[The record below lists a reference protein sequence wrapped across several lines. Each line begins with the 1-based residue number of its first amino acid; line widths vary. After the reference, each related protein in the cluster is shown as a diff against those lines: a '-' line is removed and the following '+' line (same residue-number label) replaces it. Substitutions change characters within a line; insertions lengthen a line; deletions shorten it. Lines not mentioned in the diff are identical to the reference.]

1 MNLIIGA
8 TGNLG
13 GAVARLLL
21 NEGKSVRALT
31 RTPEKADALKKLGA
45 EVVTG
50 DVRDRQSLDLA
61 CQGIEKI
68 FATSHSFEGK
78 GKSSPQIV
86 DGQGNRH
93 LIDAAKAAGVKH
105 FVFTSALGARPDH
118 PVDFYRIKYQTELY
132 LKASGLSYTI
142 LRPAAFMDS
151 WAEMIGRPIVDQ
163 KKVTIFGSGRNP
175 VNYIAVRDVAS
186 FAKIGLENP
195 AARNQII
202 EIGGPENLTTEQVIE
217 IFERITG
224 KKAQKS
230 YTPIPV
236 MKVMKILTRPF
247 NPVLSRMITAGINFD
262 TTDQT
267 FDMTATLKKYPVPLM
282 RLEDYAWE
290 RYSLTN

>member
-21 NEGKSVRALT
+21 NAGQSVRVMT

-45 EVVTG
+45 EIIIG
-50 DVRDRQSLDLA
+50 DVRDRQSLDRA

-68 FATSHSFEGK
+68 FTASHSFEGK

-86 DGQGNRH
+86 DGQGNRN

-118 PVDFYRIKYQTELY
+118 PVDFFRLKYQTEQY
-132 LKASGLSYTI
+132 LQASGLSYTI
-142 LRPAAFMDS
+142 LRPAAFMES
-151 WAEMIGRPIVDQ
+151 WVEMIARPMLDTG
-163 KKVTIFGSGRNP
+163 KATIFGAGKNP
-175 VNYIAVRDVAS
+175 VNYVAAADVAR
-186 FAKIGLENP
+186 FAQIGLENP
-195 AARNQII
+195 AAKNQIL
-202 EIGGPENLTTEQVIE
+202 EIGGPENFSTRQIIE
-217 IFERITG
+217 IIERITG
-224 KKAQKS
+224 KMAKRN

-236 MKVMKILTRPF
+236 MKVMKILTRLF
-247 NPVLSRMITAGINFD
+247 NPIMSRMITAGINFD

-267 FDMTATLKKYPVPLM
+267 FDMTAILKKYPMTLT
-282 RLEDYAWE
+282 RLEEYIQE
-290 RYSLTN
+290 HYGRTR